1 MPCVFFRLIP
11 FCWVLRRCWQIWW
24 KIGYVAHFGAN
35 ISRTMF
41 DDIFCDCLT
50 LLVCSLAGVLTNT
63 EADTQTHT
71 EGNWA
76 SGSLVHRD
84 EDCVTDT
91 QIYRSLNIHT
101 ETYIYLYTF
110 DAHIKSLTHRH
121 TEKASDLR
129 LYTRMGSVCN
139 YIETQYTDIETQTHT
154 NTQRQKHIRRASKL
168 RLYWEWLCVT

>member
-1 MPCVFFRLIP
+1 M
-11 FCWVLRRCWQIWW
+11 
-24 KIGYVAHFGAN
+24 
-35 ISRTMF
+35 RT
-41 DDIFCDCLT
+41 
-50 LLVCSLAGVLTNT
+50 VY
-63 EADTQTHT
+63 
-71 EGNWA
+71 
-76 SGSLVHRD
+76 
-84 EDCVTDT
+84 TDT

-154 NTQRQKHIRRASKL
+154 NTQRQKHQHIRRVSKL
-168 RLYWEWLCVT
+168 RLY